1 MTIRLNIVTLSRKL
15 KKIMKNKSFVPK
27 GKTVNRKYSKV
38 KGLKKEK
45 REGKNESRININD
58 YAAESSHSKTKINYK
73 ELYNK
78 KADTVKAETYFIG
91 KKRGFFVLTENAG
104 IFTKGQCV
112 MINETNSLTKAF
124 ATSSDGRTCFIE
136 TGTYKPMR
144 FDSKSY
150 PFYFK

>member
-1 MTIRLNIVTLSRKL
+1 
-15 KKIMKNKSFVPK
+15 MKSKSFAPK

-78 KADTVKAETYFIG
+78 KANTVKAETYSIG
-91 KKRGFFVLTENAG
+91 KKRGFFVLTKNEG

-112 MINETNSLTKAF
+112 MINETSSLTKVF

-136 TGTYKPMR
+136 TGTYVPMR
-144 FDSKSY
+144 FDPKSY
-150 PFYFK
+150 PFYFKSSRII